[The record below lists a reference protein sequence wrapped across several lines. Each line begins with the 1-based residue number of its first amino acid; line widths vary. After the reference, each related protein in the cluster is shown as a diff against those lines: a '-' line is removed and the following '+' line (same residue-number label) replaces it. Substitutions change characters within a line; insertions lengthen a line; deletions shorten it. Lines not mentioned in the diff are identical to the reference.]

1 MTKQTTITIPSA
13 GAFWTEG
20 DPRWHALIVPPQ
32 REEAAEAMLARH
44 GVYSFHPVTVR
55 TVSVRGKRKRVVS
68 RYLPGYVFARFPG
81 PVIWHRLMASPVVAD
96 AVRHSSGWPAV
107 LMPADLERLHAMRA
121 IDEAE
126 EERRR
131 QAAIIRRGDRVRILS
146 GAFEGD
152 EVEVLSLDNGAVQV
166 RMCILGSELPVQIV
180 FSGVEKIQPLHD
192 APACGIGLGSAAL

>member
-1 MTKQTTITIPSA
+1 MTTQTRITLPAA
-13 GAFWTEG
+13 GAFNIEG
-20 DPRWHALIVPPQ
+20 DPRWHALIVVPQ
-32 REEAAEAMLARH
+32 KEQAAEAMLARH
-44 GVYSFHPVTVR
+44 DVYAFHPVTTR
-55 TVSVRGKRKRVVS
+55 TVSIRGKRKRVVS

-81 PVIWHRLMASPVVAD
+81 PVIWHRLMASPLIAD

-107 LMPADLERLHAMRA
+107 LMPGDLEKLHAMRE

-131 QAAIIRRGDRVRILS
+131 QAKVIRRGDRVRILS
-146 GAFEGD
+146 GAFEGE
-152 EVEVLSLDNGAVQV
+152 EVEVLDLAGGSVRV

-192 APACGIGLGSAAL
+192 TPISGISCHSAAL

>member
-1 MTKQTTITIPSA
+1 MTTQTRITLPAA
-13 GAFWTEG
+13 GAFTTEG
-20 DPRWHALIVPPQ
+20 DPRWHALIVVPQ
-32 REEAAEAMLARH
+32 KEQAAEAMLARH
-44 GVYSFHPVTVR
+44 DVYAFHPVTTR
-55 TVSVRGKRKRVVS
+55 TASVRGKRKRIVS

-81 PVIWHRLMASPVVAD
+81 PVIWHKLMASPLISN

-131 QAAIIRRGDRVRILS
+131 QARIIRKGDRVRILS
-146 GAFEGD
+146 GAFEGE
-152 EVEVLSLDNGAVQV
+152 EVEVLSLDNGRVTV

-180 FSGVEKIQPLHD
+180 FSGVEKTQPLHD
-192 APACGIGLGSAAL
+192 SPISGIGLRSAAI